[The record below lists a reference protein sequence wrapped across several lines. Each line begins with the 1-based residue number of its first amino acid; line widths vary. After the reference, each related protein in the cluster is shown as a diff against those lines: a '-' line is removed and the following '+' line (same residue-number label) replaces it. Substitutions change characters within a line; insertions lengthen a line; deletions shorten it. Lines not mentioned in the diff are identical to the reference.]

1 MPQQLGIFGAGTKNP
16 FDNYRCQRG
25 GGGGYFYSAASV
37 SGLRDSV

>member
-1 MPQQLGIFGAGTKNP
+1 MPQQLGIFGAGTKKP
-16 FDNYRCQRG
+16 SDNYCCQRG